1 MKTKLLLWLAVLS
14 LPGLAPGQFIDL
26 RVSVHVILNPTNG
39 LRPAGITDNV
49 FYTAE
54 ANANEWMARYY
65 RGYRFRITEVTNV
78 GGPTQGGASGP
89 SKWFDRDFR
98 DTPEPWNTFQND
110 TQTDSRYRLRTD
122 AVNFYVAT
130 GFASSGGGGA
140 CPIPPGDVSFL
151 ACQGFANNGPFWLVH
166 ETGHFFGLS
175 HTHGGCGCP
184 NPGGCPGQNCP
195 VPDSCFPL
203 NGFFVGDDGI
213 ADTLPEAAGD
223 SCFTTQNLIAQANF
237 NKTYANCTAAEQTL
251 VDNTFFNV
259 MSYHNPTIKD
269 QVEDVMTELQLDRH
283 ADTASKPAG
292 SGGRLAFSS
301 GRTHFI
307 DTLGS
312 DGGSGRSTSP
322 LRTVGRGVTNSAV
335 GDILLLRP
343 GNYNQTL
350 TINRPVTLRAP
361 RTGWATIGQ

>member
-1 MKTKLLLWLAVLS
+1 MKRHLLLWLAMLFSPS
-14 LPGLAPGQFIDL
+14 LALGQFIEL
-26 RVSVHVILNPTNG
+26 RVSVHVILNPTND
-39 LRPAGITDNV
+39 LRPAGINDNV

-65 RGYRFRITEVTNV
+65 RGYRFRIIEVTNI
-78 GGPTQGGASGP
+78 GGPSQGGANGP
-89 SKWFDRDFR
+89 SQWFDRDFHN
-98 DTPEPWNTFQND
+98 TPEPWNTFQND
-110 TQTDSRYRLRTD
+110 ALTDNRYRLRTN

-151 ACQGFANNGPFWLVH
+151 ACQGFANNGPWWLVH

-184 NPGGCPGQNCP
+184 GTGGCF
-195 VPDSCFPL
+195 SL
-203 NGFFVGDDGI
+203 NGFFVGDDGVV
-213 ADTLPEAAGD
+213 DTLPEAAGD
-223 SCFTTQNLIAQANF
+223 FCFTSQNLIAQANF
-237 NKTYANCTAAEQTL
+237 NKTYANCTAAERAL
-251 VDNTFFNV
+251 VDDTFFNV

-269 QVEDVMTELQLDRH
+269 QVEDVITELQLDLH
-283 ADTASKPAG
+283 ADTASKPSG

-301 GRTHFI
+301 GKTHFI
-307 DTLGS
+307 SPGGS

-322 LRTVGRGVTNSAV
+322 LGTVGQGVTNSAS

-343 GNYNQTL
+343 GNYHQTL

>member
-1 MKTKLLLWLAVLS
+1 MKTKLPLWLAALL
-14 LPGLAPGQFIDL
+14 LPGFACGQYIEL

-39 LRPAGITDNV
+39 LRPTGITDSV

-54 ANANEWMARYY
+54 ANANAWMATYY

-98 DTPEPWNTFQND
+98 DTPEPWNTFQNN

-151 ACQGFANNGPFWLVH
+151 ACQGLANNGPWWLVH

-184 NPGGCPGQNCP
+184 GTDGCF
-195 VPDSCFPL
+195 SL
-203 NGFFVGDDGI
+203 NGFFVGDDGL

-223 SCFTTQNLIAQANF
+223 FCFTTQNSIAQANF
-237 NKTYANCTAAEQTL
+237 NKTYANCTAAERTL

-259 MSYHNPTIKD
+259 MSYHNPTTKD
-269 QVEDVMTELQLDRH
+269 LVEDVMTELQLDRH
-283 ADTASKPAG
+283 ADTASTPAG
-292 SGGRLAFSS
+292 GGGRSAFSS
-301 GRTHFI
+301 GRTHFVSAA
-307 DTLGS
+307 GS
-312 DGGSGRSTSP
+312 DAGTGRSVSP
-322 LRTVGRGVTNSAV
+322 LRTVGKGVTNSAA

-343 GNYNQTL
+343 GNYNQQF
-350 TINRPVTLRAP
+350 TINRPVTLRAT
-361 RTGWATIGQ
+361 RTGPATIGR